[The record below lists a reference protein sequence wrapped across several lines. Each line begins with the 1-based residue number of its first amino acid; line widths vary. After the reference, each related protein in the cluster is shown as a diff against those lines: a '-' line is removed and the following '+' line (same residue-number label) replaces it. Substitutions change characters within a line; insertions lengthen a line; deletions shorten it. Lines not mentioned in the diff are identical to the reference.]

1 MGLGTLPHLDYG
13 IDNSPCGCWLLPS
26 HEVAMEEPYILNKNI
41 AGTMTVDDEDMATYF
56 ARLKRLKEGT
66 IDWYRYLAYLYNHP
80 DEEDTFYPFHPNSI
94 IKVEFW

>member
-13 IDNSPCGCWLLPS
+13 IGNSPCGYWFLS
-26 HEVAMEEPYILNKNI
+26 TYEVAMEEPYIINKNI
-41 AGTMTVDDEDMATYF
+41 ARTTHVDDEDLETYL

-66 IDWYRYLAYLYNHP
+66 IDWYRYLAYLYNNP

-94 IKVEFW
+94 IKVEI